1 MRLLYCIA
9 NIRTIYYKKLKKK
22 VHGQFKTT
30 KAKLIQSE

>member
-1 MRLLYCIA
+1 MRFLYYIA
-9 NIRTIYYKKLKKK
+9 NIRKIYYKKFKKK